1 LWEDGE
7 FSQGNISGSD
17 FTYEGK
23 LHNGK
28 FHGFGHLRT
37 GANYFYKGNFV
48 KGKYDGEGI

>member
-17 FTYEGK
+17 FT
-23 LHNGK
+23 